1 MPYIFTIYLLH
12 IYYIFH
18 IYYSTYY
25 LLGEPRVTEEVLVGD
40 ALRGHALKQTCHI
53 IIHSGTPSYT
63 VARHHAQSHE
73 DTQCDTRIREG
84 LGEGGDALKQTFQEI
99 LKMLR
104 HGDGGE
110 RAVLLVIS
118 RQKKR
123 SEKTFVVARQ
133 KKLRKKKQILFCHR
147 KAEILKSQCPST
159 YTI

>member
-1 MPYIFTIYLLH
+1 M
-12 IYYIFH
+12 
-18 IYYSTYY
+18 
-25 LLGEPRVTEEVLVGD
+25 
-40 ALRGHALKQTCHI
+40 
-53 IIHSGTPSYT
+53 
-63 VARHHAQSHE
+63 
-73 DTQCDTRIREG
+73 
-84 LGEGGDALKQTFQEI
+84 KQTFQEI
-99 LKMLR
+99 LEMLR

-118 RQKKR
+118 RQKKK